1 MRILLLHSD
10 YIEFQALKKEI
21 NIAEESNTELH
32 RYEDVAV
39 LFTCLESHDD
49 ENIIKK
55 SLSEIKSSLD
65 NLNCNRIVV
74 YPYSHLSD
82 NLANASK
89 AVSLLNK
96 FKLGLTEIGNEVNS
110 SPFGWNK
117 SFTVSVKG
125 HPLAEQLKIISSD
138 STETN
143 ESEAL
148 KSEERLESKYVIMS
162 ADGNTESVEK
172 FNYGNFKNLHSL
184 QKYELSKSRIVTSH
198 PPHVELMKKL
208 SLVDYEPGS
217 DSGNLRFYPK
227 GRFIKSLLERYV
239 TSQVKKYGA
248 LEVETPIM
256 YDSNHPS
263 LASYLNRFPA
273 RQYTVNSDNKELFLR
288 FSACFGQF
296 LMLHDSIISHKQLPV
311 RLYELTRYSFRREKS
326 GELVGL
332 RRLRAF
338 TMPDCHALCKDIES
352 SKDEI
357 LKRFTLSHNVL
368 QGIGFTQDDYELAIR
383 TTQDFY
389 DDNIDFIKQIAKDW
403 KRPIF
408 IEIWP
413 EKFFYFIFKWEFNF
427 IDNLGKASA
436 LATDQI
442 DVENAERYGIHYVDE
457 TGEKK
462 TPIILHNSPSGAIER
477 CLYALLE
484 KAAKIQKE
492 GKTPTIPFWLCPTQ
506 IRVIPLS
513 QDFHDASLGYLDEL
527 SNAGFRSDFDDR
539 DLSVG
544 KKVREAEKE
553 WIPFILVVGKNEVES
568 NKFQVRNRYSGEM
581 ITMSLSELTEHC
593 KNLSAQMI
601 FDELPLPKF
610 ISNRPQFK

>member
-10 YIEFQALKKEI
+10 YIEFRALKKEI
-21 NIAEESNTELH
+21 DIAEESNTDSH

-49 ENIIKK
+49 ENIIQK
-55 SLSEIKSSLD
+55 SLLEIKSSLD
-65 NLNCNRIVV
+65 NLNCSHIVV

-96 FKLGLTEIGNEVNS
+96 FKIGLVDAGNEVNS

-117 SFTVSVKG
+117 SFTISVKG

-138 STETN
+138 STEIN

-162 ADGNTESVEK
+162 ADGHTEPAEK
-172 FNYGNFKNLHSL
+172 FNYSNFKNLHSL
-184 QKYELSKSRIVTSH
+184 QKYELGKSRVVTSH

-368 QGIGFTQDDYELAIR
+368 QGIGFTKDDYELAIR
-383 TTQDFY
+383 ITQDFY
-389 DDNIDFIKQIAKDW
+389 DENIDFIKQIAKDW

-442 DVENAERYGIHYVDE
+442 DVENAERYGINYVDE
-457 TGEKK
+457 NGEKK

-513 QDFHDASLGYLDEL
+513 QDFHDVSLGYLDEI
-527 SNAGFRSDFDDR
+527 SKSGFRIDFDDR

-568 NKFQVRNRYSGEM
+568 NKFQVRDRYSGEM

-593 KNLSAQMI
+593 KTLSVQMI
-601 FDELPLPKF
+601 SDELPLPKF
-610 ISNRPQFK
+610 ISDRPQFK

>member
-1 MRILLLHSD
+1 M
-10 YIEFQALKKEI
+10 
-21 NIAEESNTELH
+21 
-32 RYEDVAV
+32 
-39 LFTCLESHDD
+39 
-49 ENIIKK
+49 
-55 SLSEIKSSLD
+55 
-65 NLNCNRIVV
+65 
-74 YPYSHLSD
+74 
-82 NLANASK
+82 
-89 AVSLLNK
+89 
-96 FKLGLTEIGNEVNS
+96 
-110 SPFGWNK
+110 
-117 SFTVSVKG
+117 SV
-125 HPLAEQLKIISSD
+125 
-138 STETN
+138 
-143 ESEAL
+143 
-148 KSEERLESKYVIMS
+148 
-162 ADGNTESVEK
+162 DGNTESVEK
-172 FNYGNFKNLHSL
+172 FNFNNYKNLKAL
-184 QKYELSKSRIVTSH
+184 QKYELSKSRVVTSH

-311 RLYELTRYSFRREKS
+311 KLYELTRYSFRREKS

-338 TMPDCHALCKDIES
+338 TMPDCHALCKDIEA
-352 SKDEI
+352 SKTEI
-357 LKRFTLSHNVL
+357 LKRFTLSRDVL
-368 QGIGFTQDDYELAIR
+368 HGIGFNQDDYELAIR
-383 TTQDFY
+383 VTQDFY
-389 DDNIDFIKQIAKDW
+389 DENVDFIKQITKDW
-403 KRPIF
+403 NRPVF

-413 EKFFYFIFKWEFNF
+413 EKFFYFVFKWEFNF

-442 DVENAERYGIHYVDE
+442 DVENAERYGITYVDDN
-457 TGEKK
+457 GDKK

-484 KAAKIQKE
+484 KAAKDQRE
-492 GKTPTIPFWLCPTQ
+492 GRTPSIPFWLCPTQ
-506 IRVIPLS
+506 IRIIPLS
-513 QDFHDASLGYLDEL
+513 QDFHEVSLGYLEEL
-527 SNAGFRSDFDDR
+527 SNSGLRVDFEDR

-568 NKFQVRNRYSGEM
+568 KKFQVRDRYSGEM
-581 ITMSLSELTEHC
+581 TVMSLSELTEHC
-593 KNLSAQMI
+593 KQLLNDMI
-601 FDELPLPKF
+601 TEELPLSKF
-610 ISNRPQFK
+610 ISDRPQFK

>member
-1 MRILLLHSD
+1 
-10 YIEFQALKKEI
+10 
-21 NIAEESNTELH
+21 
-32 RYEDVAV
+32 
-39 LFTCLESHDD
+39 
-49 ENIIKK
+49 
-55 SLSEIKSSLD
+55 
-65 NLNCNRIVV
+65 
-74 YPYSHLSD
+74 
-82 NLANASK
+82 
-89 AVSLLNK
+89 
-96 FKLGLTEIGNEVNS
+96 
-110 SPFGWNK
+110 
-117 SFTVSVKG
+117 
-125 HPLAEQLKIISSD
+125 
-138 STETN
+138 
-143 ESEAL
+143 
-148 KSEERLESKYVIMS
+148 
-162 ADGNTESVEK
+162 
-172 FNYGNFKNLHSL
+172 
-184 QKYELSKSRIVTSH
+184 
-198 PPHVELMKKL
+198 
-208 SLVDYEPGS
+208 
-217 DSGNLRFYPK
+217 
-227 GRFIKSLLERYV
+227 
-239 TSQVKKYGA
+239 
-248 LEVETPIM
+248 
-256 YDSNHPS
+256 
-263 LASYLNRFPA
+263 
-273 RQYTVNSDNKELFLR
+273 
-288 FSACFGQF
+288 
-296 LMLHDSIISHKQLPV
+296 
-311 RLYELTRYSFRREKS
+311 
-326 GELVGL
+326 
-332 RRLRAF
+332 
-338 TMPDCHALCKDIES
+338 MPDCHALCKDIES

-442 DVENAERYGIHYVDE
+442 DVENAERYGIHYIDE

-462 TPIILHNSPSGAIER
+462 IPIILHNSPSGAIER

-484 KAAKIQKE
+484 KSAKIQKE

-513 QDFHDASLGYLDEL
+513 QDFHNVSLGYLDEL
-527 SNAGFRSDFDDR
+527 SNSGFRSDFDDR

-568 NKFQVRNRYSGEM
+568 NKFQVRDRYSGEM

-601 FDELPLPKF
+601 SDELPLPKF
-610 ISNRPQFK
+610 ISDRPQFK